1 MLRLL
6 AVLITSKIGKW
17 MSLKLVVC
25 PRQFSKNLMSLT
37 VRVLTILLVRYFF
50 YLLILQ
56 LNYILAVIKA
66 LATKLLAEDDYQMKC
81 VEYFTSLS
89 DDCKYIELE
98 FPYFNLLFLVGYI
111 ILLGIQVICML
122 RHR

>member
-1 MLRLL
+1 MLRVL

-17 MSLKLVVC
+17 ASLKSVVC
-25 PRQFSKNLMSLT
+25 LRQFSKNSMILT
-37 VRVLTILLVRYFF
+37 VRVRIILLVRYFISF
-50 YLLILQ
+50 DFTA
-56 LNYILAVIKA
+56 YILAVIKA

-89 DDCKYIELE
+89 DDCKNIELE